1 MHGATRSRLR
11 IGRRT
16 AGFQLSHICS
26 SGHPTKKATNT
37 ALLRFSPRLGSCT
50 VPGRCSRSDPNVFT
64 KPAWRARGRIKAF
77 VRLHSR
83 ASLAVLAALQLL
95 EGCAFEGRGA
105 ALLFRLRGRG
115 RRRRLCERRLG
126 GERLLPVRL
135 QQRRL
140 LEPTM
145 QRAHEGHALSL
156 RRAPPAAPALAAAA
170 LTRKAPSWAR

>member
-64 KPAWRARGRIKAF
+64 KPAWRARGRIGSKPSYACTAEPALLYWL
-77 VRLHSR
+77 RCSCSR
-83 ASLAVLAALQLL
+83 AALSR
-95 EGCAFEGRGA
+95 AEGRHYFFAFAGA
-105 ALLFRLRGRG
+105 GGDDVCARDDWAVSACSPCGCSSDDFSSRRCSALTRVMRSRSGAPPQQRL
-115 RRRRLCERRLG
+115 
-126 GERLLPVRL
+126 RL
-135 QQRRL
+135 QQL
-140 LEPTM
+140 L
-145 QRAHEGHALSL
+145 
-156 RRAPPAAPALAAAA
+156 
-170 LTRKAPSWAR
+170 